1 MKNLIAI
8 GLLLFCLF
16 QSEAQTNDSI
26 SIRTENLDLITI
38 QAYRLPPQ
46 KISYLK
52 DVEQTFITSGKKNEV
67 IQLEGLPVNI
77 TEKTGR
83 QVYAKTPGAFIYDM
97 DGSGNQVNIATRGL
111 DPHRSWEFNVRQNG
125 VITNS
130 DMYGYPAS
138 HYSPPMEAVQKIELI
153 RGTASLQYGAQF
165 GGMVNY
171 IIKDADPKQKF
182 SFENSSSIGSYG
194 VLSTFNAIGG
204 KAGKLSYYAYHH
216 RRVMEGYRE
225 NARSD
230 GSAQYASLKY
240 QFLPNLS
247 LKAELGRSEYLYQM
261 PGSLTDAQFE
271 EDARQSTRSRNYY
284 SPDIYV
290 PALVLDWQINANTA
304 IQWVTSAVIGTRN
317 SVQFIGFADAR
328 DTIDATT
335 LQYKSRQVDIDHF
348 NSYTS
353 ELRMRHHYL
362 LGNKQHTLVMG
373 LRYIN
378 NDLHR
383 QQLGKGSTGTDYDLS
398 LTEPGFGRDLHYK
411 TSNVA
416 LSVENLFQL
425 SPRLQVSP
433 GVRIENGIT
442 KMRGIIAYLPN
453 EAVPDDIEHQ
463 FILLGISGQ
472 YSLQKNIKIYG
483 GWSQAYRPIIFAD
496 VIPATALDKIDPNL
510 EDAFGHN
517 VEIGIKGALGNS
529 LSYDL
534 CFFQVLYK
542 NRIGSL
548 LQTDAD
554 GIFFIYKTNIGNSK
568 TNGIEG
574 YLDYKIAATD
584 NSRFSIFTSTAFMSG
599 KYLNGFL
606 RSGSENV
613 AISGNTLETV
623 PKWISRN
630 GFQFAIKRIAGI
642 LQYSYVSE
650 SFSDALNTVTPTANG
665 AAGMVPAY
673 GIWDL
678 NLAYR
683 LSESLQIRLSLNNL
697 SNEHYFTKRPSGYPG
712 PGIWSSDGRGV
723 VANVLFKL

>member
-1 MKNLIAI
+1 MKNLIVL
-8 GLLLFCLF
+8 GLLLFCLLPA
-16 QSEAQTNDSI
+16 EAQTNDSI
-26 SIRTENLDLITI
+26 PIKTATLDPITI

-52 DVEQTFITSGKKNEV
+52 DVEQTFITSGKRNEV
-67 IQLEGLPVNI
+67 IQLDGLPANI
-77 TEKTGR
+77 AEKTGR
-83 QVYAKTPGAFIYDM
+83 QVYAKIPGAFIYDM

-153 RGTASLQYGAQF
+153 RGTSSLQYGAQF

-171 IIKDADPKQKF
+171 IIKEADPKEKF
-182 SFENSSSIGSYG
+182 SFENSSSVGSYG
-194 VLSTFNAIGG
+194 VLSTYNAVGG
-204 KAGKLSYYAYHH
+204 RSGKLSYYAYFH
-216 RRVMEGYRE
+216 RRVMDGYRE

-240 QFLPNLS
+240 QFSPHLS

-261 PGSLTDAQFE
+261 PGPLTDAQFE
-271 EDARQSTRSRNYY
+271 ENPRQSTRSRNYY

-290 PALVLDWQINANTA
+290 PSLNLDWQLTPNTS
-304 IQWVTSAVIGTRN
+304 IQWVTSAVLGTRS

-353 ELRMRHHYL
+353 ELRMKHQYQ
-362 LGNKQHTLVMG
+362 LGDKQSTLVVG

-383 QQLGKGSTGTDYDLS
+383 QQLGKGTTGTDYDLTLLES
-398 LTEPGFGRDLHYK
+398 AFGRDVRYK

-416 LSVENLFQL
+416 LSLENLFQIGSKLQL
-425 SPRLQVSP
+425 SP
-433 GVRIENGIT
+433 GIRIENGTT
-442 KMRGIIAYLPN
+442 KMRGIIAYLPD
-453 EAVPDDIEHQ
+453 EAVPADIEHQ
-463 FILLGISGQ
+463 YVLLGLSGQ
-472 YSLQKNIKIYG
+472 YLLNGDTKIYG
-483 GWSQAYRPIIFAD
+483 GWSQAYRPVILAD
-496 VIPATALDKIDPNL
+496 VIPATLLDKIDPNL
-510 EDAFGHN
+510 EDAFGYN
-517 VEIGIKGALGNS
+517 AEIGIKGVLGNR
-529 LSYDL
+529 LTYDL

-548 LQTDAD
+548 LQTDIHGNA
-554 GIFFIYKTNIGNSK
+554 FIYKTNIGDSR
-568 TNGIEG
+568 TNGIES
-574 YLDYKIAATD
+574 YLDYKIAETD
-584 NSRFSIFTSTAFMSG
+584 YSRFSVFTSTAFMSG
-599 KYLNGFL
+599 QYLNGFL

-623 PKWISRN
+623 PQWISRN

-650 SFSDALNTVTPTANG
+650 SFSDALNTATPTANG
-665 AAGMVPAY
+665 AAGIVPSY

-678 NLAYR
+678 NGTYR
-683 LSESLQIRLSLNNL
+683 LSERLQFRLSVNNL
-697 SNEHYFTKRPSGYPG
+697 SNKRYFTKRPSGYPG

-723 VANVLFKL
+723 VATVQFRL